1 VNKAIMTNL
10 NTTQTQISQQ
20 NGYPRSE
27 DSAKV
32 LINPSPSDDWSS
44 VTQELIDT
52 LPRLWTRGLLYFFV
66 LFLAI
71 ALPWAMFSKVDETG
85 TARGRLEPKGR
96 TIKLDAP
103 VTETVAEVIAKEG
116 ESIKAGQRLLELKSE
131 LVNTELIQQQQK
143 LEGLQNRLTQ
153 LDLLKNQLI
162 LAIRTQE
169 QQNQAQVLEKQA
181 QVNQAQQN
189 LKALEI
195 AYDLQKE
202 EKQAQVNQA
211 LQDLAKNKI
220 AFNLANINLQGAQ
233 EKVQRYG
240 KALQDSVISRD
251 RFLEVEQSVKENSER
266 LKEARSN
273 IAQSRSRL
281 QEQHNSYERTIQ
293 KARSEIAQAQLQHQ
307 EQEEG
312 YRSLTYS
319 GKLTLL
325 KSHEQLKNLETEI
338 TTLTA
343 DIAQSQSQIKS
354 LKFQLNQR
362 VIKAPVEGIIFQLS
376 VKNAG
381 TVVQQGDAIAEIAP
395 KGTIL
400 VLRSQMATTES
411 GSLRI
416 GMPVKMKFD
425 AYPFQD
431 YGVVEGIL
439 SEISPT
445 SKVTE
450 TEQGQITTFDLEI
463 ELKQNCIQTAKTCV
477 ALTPGQTATAEVI
490 VRQRRLID
498 FVLDPFKKL
507 QKSGLDL

>member
-1 VNKAIMTNL
+1 MTNSN
-10 NTTQTQISQQ
+10 NTITKISQQ
-20 NGYPRSE
+20 NGHSRSE
-27 DSAKV
+27 FSTNV
-32 LINPSPSDDWSS
+32 LTPAPSDDWSS
-44 VTQELIDT
+44 VTQELLDT
-52 LPRLWTRGLLYFFV
+52 LPRLWTRGLLYFLVIF
-66 LFLAI
+66 FAI

-103 VTETVAEVIAKEG
+103 VTETVAAVMVKEG

-131 LVNTELIQQQQK
+131 IVSSELHQQQQK

-153 LDLLKNQLI
+153 LELLKNQLI

-189 LKALEI
+189 LKALTMT
-195 AYDLQKE
+195 YDLQKE
-202 EKQAQVNQA
+202 EKQAQINQA
-211 LQDLAKNKI
+211 QQDIAKNKI
-220 AFNLANINLQGAQ
+220 TFNLANINLQGAQ
-233 EKVQRYG
+233 EKVQRYRR
-240 KALQDSVISRD
+240 ALEDSVISRD
-251 RFLEVEQSVKENSER
+251 RFLEVEQSVKENSEH
-266 LKEARSN
+266 LKKAKSE
-273 IAQSRSRL
+273 IAQSKSRL
-281 QEQHNSYERTIQ
+281 QEQQNSYERTMTQ
-293 KARSEIAQAQLQHQ
+293 ARSEIAQAQLRYQ
-307 EQEEG
+307 EQEES

-325 KSHEQLKNLETEI
+325 KNHEQLKNLETEI

-343 DIAQSQSQIKS
+343 DIAQSQSQIES
-354 LKFQLNQR
+354 LKFQLSQR
-362 VIKAPVEGIIFQLS
+362 VLKAPVEGIIFQLS

-381 TVVQQGDAIAEIAP
+381 VVVKAGDAIAEIAP

-400 VLRSQMATTES
+400 VLRSQMVTTES
-411 GSLRI
+411 GSLRV

-431 YGVVEGIL
+431 YGVVEGNL
-439 SEISPT
+439 NEISPT

>member
-1 VNKAIMTNL
+1 MRISHN
-10 NTTQTQISQQ
+10 TQTKFSHQ
-20 NGYPRSE
+20 NGHHRSE
-27 DSAKV
+27 
-32 LINPSPSDDWSS
+32 PSTEVFTSLSTSDDWSS
-44 VTQELIDT
+44 LTQELLDT
-52 LPRLWTRGLLYFFV
+52 LPRLWTRGLLYFLV

-103 VTETVAEVIAKEG
+103 VTETVAAVMVKEG

-131 LVNTELIQQQQK
+131 IVSTELHQQQQK

-153 LDLLKNQLI
+153 LELLKNQLI

-189 LKALEI
+189 LKALQS
-195 AYDLQKE
+195 AYYLQKE

-211 LQDLAKNKI
+211 QQDLAKNRI

-233 EKVQRYG
+233 EKVQRYR
-240 KALQDSVISRD
+240 KALEDSVISKD

-266 LKEARSN
+266 LKEAKFD
-273 IAQSRSRL
+273 IAQSQSRL
-281 QEQHNSYERTIQ
+281 QEQQNSYERTMSQ
-293 KARSEIAQAQLQHQ
+293 ARSEIAQAQLQHQ

-325 KSHEQLKNLETEI
+325 KSHEQLKNLETEM

-354 LKFQLNQR
+354 LKFQLSQR
-362 VIKAPVEGIIFQLS
+362 ILKAPVEGIIFQLS

-381 TVVQQGDAIAEIAP
+381 VVVKPGDAIAEIAP

-400 VLRSQMATTES
+400 VLRAQMATTES
-411 GSLRI
+411 GSLRV

-431 YGVVEGIL
+431 YGVVEGRL
-439 SEISPT
+439 NEISPT

-463 ELKQNCIQTAKTCV
+463 ELKQNCIQTAKACV